1 MRALVGIADGIK
13 NALEKAAFASGW
25 LLVVL
30 MCITVTDIVCRKLGI
45 PIPLTKFQE
54 MEFYLHT
61 TVFSFWMGYNY
72 AINTHPR
79 VDSYTETL
87 SFRIRAWIEL
97 IGCLIF
103 ALPFMLVVC
112 YFGWDFVVQSFLQNE
127 HSENPNGLPW
137 RWFMKGV
144 FYLGN
149 ILVVLGIISVML
161 RCIAYLFGGVSQ
173 QDSGLDLG
181 HVELEA

>member
-1 MRALVGIADGIK
+1 MLRLAGVADAIK

-30 MCITVTDIVCRKLGI
+30 MCITCTDIVSRKFGI

-54 MEFYLHT
+54 MEYYIHT
-61 TVFSFWMGYNY
+61 VVFSGWMGYNY
-72 AINTHPR
+72 AINAHPR

-87 SFRIRAWIEL
+87 PFHVRAWLEL

-103 ALPFMLVVC
+103 ALPFMTLIVWH
-112 YFGWDFVVQSFLQNE
+112 GWDFFWSSFWQNE
-127 HSENPNGLPW
+127 SSEHVAGLPY
-137 RWFMKGV
+137 RWIVKGI
-144 FYLGN
+144 FYVGT
-149 ILVVLGIISVML
+149 ILVLFGIISVML
-161 RCIAYLFGGVSQ
+161 RLVAFLFGGVSQ
-173 QDSGLDLG
+173 KDSGLDLG